1 MSQLPILF
9 YESKGPKIL
18 FSRGIMIAQACYLFS
33 YVVMVIAIPLLKRVM
48 MEVRLRGLDVECSQE
63 RMRFS

>member
-1 MSQLPILF
+1 MIF
-9 YESKGPKIL
+9 

-48 MEVRLRGLDVECSQE
+48 MEVRLRGLGVECSQE
-63 RMRFS
+63 RMRLSWPT